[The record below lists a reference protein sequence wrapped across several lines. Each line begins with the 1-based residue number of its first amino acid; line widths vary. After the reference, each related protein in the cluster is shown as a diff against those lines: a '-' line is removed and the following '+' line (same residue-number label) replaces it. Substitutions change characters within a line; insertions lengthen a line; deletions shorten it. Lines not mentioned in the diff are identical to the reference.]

1 MMMMRLLIGAVMAL
15 AVLTWTEIAPA
26 GEIHTAARAGDLAKV
41 KALLEANPQCVNEKD
56 EQGLTPLLRAGDA
69 AVVELLLKHKAD
81 VNAADK
87 DGATPLLLAAESG
100 HAAVVE
106 LLLKHQ
112 ADVNA
117 ANTYGSTPLH
127 FAALKGSIAVVE
139 LLLNYQA
146 DVNAKTERAIH
157 PSTTPQTPSWPPS

>member
-1 MMMMRLLIGAVMAL
+1 MMMRLLIGAVMAL

-69 AVVELLLKHKAD
+69 AVVELLLKH
-81 VNAADK
+81 
-87 DGATPLLLAAESG
+87 
-100 HAAVVE
+100 
-106 LLLKHQ
+106 Q